1 MIFSQI
7 INFDPVCILIFDA
20 LAIDAVRHLRFS
32 SPFTKQSR
40 KKYLTTLNKKTKTG
54 LQRGL
59 HTLSAVEIQFCC

>member
-1 MIFSQI
+1 
-7 INFDPVCILIFDA
+7 LHFDA
-20 LAIDAVRHLRFS
+20 LTIDAVRHLRFS